1 MLLNNG
7 LTVAKPDEHQAT
19 EPHAE
24 TISPPVADIAACTI
38 ISKNYISYARTL
50 ANSFLAHHPGCPF
63 LVLLVDRID
72 GHFETQSET
81 FHLTG
86 IDALDIPD
94 LSRFCFQYT
103 ILELNTAVKPYFL
116 SHLLDTYGFKKLI
129 YLDPDIIVTE
139 NLSHISRLLDQHSI
153 ILTPHLTAQID
164 DGYRPSELDILL
176 AGSYNLGFIAIGATP
191 TTRTF
196 LKWWQERLYANC
208 QIAFD
213 KGMFVDQRWIDLVPG
228 LFDGVHILREPE
240 YNVAYW
246 NLHSRSVE
254 FSDGRLTVN
263 GEPCRFFHFSGFD
276 PNEISAISKHQ
287 NRLTIDRVGSLAGL
301 FEYYRDLLWSNGY
314 RDTRQWPYAFG
325 CFSNGMTIPDVAR
338 VMYRALGQD
347 CGRFGDPFSAEGP
360 HTFFTWLQE
369 SVDGEREPGRAIT
382 RLWYEIYLGRPDL
395 QRAYPDVLGRDRED
409 FLMMV
414 ASAKVLG
421 VNVAGYFES
430 EKGVGEAARAS
441 VRALKAVPIPHVLNN
456 VTDSGSWNRE
466 RSSSNYGDANPHPVN
481 LLHVNADQVPMVASQ
496 LGDAYFRGR
505 YNIGYWFWE
514 LSHFPEEWSS
524 SFEYFDEVWVGS
536 NFVLDAIS
544 RVSPIPVVRMP
555 LALRERADKVG
566 RGDRSHLGLSAESF
580 VFVFM
585 FDFHSFIARKNPL
598 GLIEAFKMAFSDED
612 DVWLILKSAHSG
624 TNAADF
630 EAVKA
635 AATGAKIKLVDTV
648 LSEGETTALLSMCD
662 CYVSLHRSEGFGLP
676 IAEAMSLGKPVIVTA
691 YSGNMDF
698 TTPSN
703 SLLVKYRLVELD
715 LDYGPYKKGSF
726 WADPN
731 LDHAAELMRYAYENR
746 DASNAVGRRAR
757 EDVLQLFHPRVVGR
771 HMHDRLQRVVS
782 LGNDSG
788 KGRHERSS
796 SRVTQVHSGDEVVMP
811 SSEAIPAPWS
821 DEVAADMTSL
831 HADYDICEPPLP
843 PHPRVVGRAAIGLTK
858 RILRQLVTPILMRQV
873 TYNAA
878 NTRVVTRLKEQAVVV
893 GQQQTEFRMQLK
905 QQAEALGRQQAQLGT
920 HLEQQGEALGQ
931 QQAQLQQQREALGQ
945 QQAQL
950 QQQREA
956 LDQQQAQLQKQGE
969 ALGQQ
974 QAQLWTQLK
983 QQGEVLGQ
991 QQAQLRHDV
1000 LGRQEE
1006 ALDRMR
1012 GRVSSVERRL
1022 RRMLSLVTGGQEEA
1036 SAAPVETKRVI
1047 RQALDGDFDYFG
1059 LEERFR
1065 GSEELI
1071 KDRQRMYIDYFQ
1083 GQEEVLDIGCGRG
1096 EFLELLRERGI
1107 KARGADIDTDMVL
1120 LCREKGLD
1128 VVKED
1133 AFSCLEN
1140 LPDESLGGI
1149 FAAQVIEH
1157 FPSDQIIRLVRR
1169 CYQKTRPGGV
1179 VVLETP
1185 NPQCLSVFARS
1196 FYMDFTHVWP
1206 CHPEAMRYLLES
1218 VGFEEIRLVFSSPVN
1233 SSLGIPPVADARVFG
1248 EETDRFNRTAAVLN
1262 ELLLGPQDYAIIGWR
1277 KG

>member
-139 NLSHISRLLDQHSI
+139 NLSQISRLLDQHSI

-164 DGYRPSELDILL
+164 DDYRPSELDILL

-191 TTRTF
+191 TTRAF

-369 SVDGEREPGRAIT
+369 GVDGEREPGRAIT

-566 RGDRSHLGLSAESF
+566 RGDRSNLGLSAESF

-796 SRVTQVHSGDEVVMP
+796 SRVTQV
-811 SSEAIPAPWS
+811 
-821 DEVAADMTSL
+821 
-831 HADYDICEPPLP
+831 
-843 PHPRVVGRAAIGLTK
+843 
-858 RILRQLVTPILMRQV
+858 
-873 TYNAA
+873 
-878 NTRVVTRLKEQAVVV
+878 
-893 GQQQTEFRMQLK
+893 
-905 QQAEALGRQQAQLGT
+905 
-920 HLEQQGEALGQ
+920 
-931 QQAQLQQQREALGQ
+931 RE
-945 QQAQL
+945 
-950 QQQREA
+950 
-956 LDQQQAQLQKQGE
+956 
-969 ALGQQ
+969 
-974 QAQLWTQLK
+974 
-983 QQGEVLGQ
+983 
-991 QQAQLRHDV
+991 
-1000 LGRQEE
+1000 
-1006 ALDRMR
+1006 
-1012 GRVSSVERRL
+1012 
-1022 RRMLSLVTGGQEEA
+1022 
-1036 SAAPVETKRVI
+1036 
-1047 RQALDGDFDYFG
+1047 
-1059 LEERFR
+1059 
-1065 GSEELI
+1065 
-1071 KDRQRMYIDYFQ
+1071 
-1083 GQEEVLDIGCGRG
+1083 
-1096 EFLELLRERGI
+1096 
-1107 KARGADIDTDMVL
+1107 
-1120 LCREKGLD
+1120 
-1128 VVKED
+1128 
-1133 AFSCLEN
+1133 
-1140 LPDESLGGI
+1140 
-1149 FAAQVIEH
+1149 
-1157 FPSDQIIRLVRR
+1157 
-1169 CYQKTRPGGV
+1169 
-1179 VVLETP
+1179 
-1185 NPQCLSVFARS
+1185 
-1196 FYMDFTHVWP
+1196 
-1206 CHPEAMRYLLES
+1206 
-1218 VGFEEIRLVFSSPVN
+1218 
-1233 SSLGIPPVADARVFG
+1233 
-1248 EETDRFNRTAAVLN
+1248 
-1262 ELLLGPQDYAIIGWR
+1262 
-1277 KG
+1277 